1 MNPNYFDQKKRE
13 KEEITQANYEEKPN
27 ETIEGRK
34 TGTGER
40 GAEKT
45 AEQGRDGRRR
55 QQNTAEEKER
65 RKDQK
70 NLEKR
75 KRCFG

>member
-13 KEEITQANYEEKPN
+13 KEEITQANCEEKPK

-40 GAEKT
+40 
-45 AEQGRDGRRR
+45 
-55 QQNTAEEKER
+55 
-65 RKDQK
+65 
-70 NLEKR
+70 
-75 KRCFG
+75 